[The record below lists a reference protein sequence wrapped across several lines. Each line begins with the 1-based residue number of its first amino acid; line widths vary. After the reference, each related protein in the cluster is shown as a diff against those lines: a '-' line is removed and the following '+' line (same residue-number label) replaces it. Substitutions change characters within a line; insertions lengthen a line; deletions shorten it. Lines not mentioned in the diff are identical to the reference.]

1 MMLVSDVFHVN
12 IDIMKLINYIT
23 NILLFYLCLAN

>member
-12 IDIMKLINYIT
+12 IDIMKLINYFT